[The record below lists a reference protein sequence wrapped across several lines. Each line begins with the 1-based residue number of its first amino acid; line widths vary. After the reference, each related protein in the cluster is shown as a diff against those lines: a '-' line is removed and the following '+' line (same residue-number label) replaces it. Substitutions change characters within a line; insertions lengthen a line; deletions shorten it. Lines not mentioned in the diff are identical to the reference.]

1 MASQD
6 SPSFM
11 STWYTLLLVLLLLI
25 QEHSV
30 AASAAAAQ
38 GFWAHNLI
46 GHDSQVSRKSMLA
59 LCISIVLHHV
69 SLLLPLQPKPSPKTT
84 PFLSF
89 SISSPPPSRYRVS
102 HRALQPVE
110 RQQQMIRECFTLIS
124 KRSDRVCNF
133 LEDVGAWS
141 KDTKLVRQRRVL
153 LFYACG
159 Y

>member
-1 MASQD
+1 M
-6 SPSFM
+6 
-11 STWYTLLLVLLLLI
+11 LL
-25 QEHSV
+25 QPPPHKDF
-30 AASAAAAQ
+30 
-38 GFWAHNLI
+38 GRNLI
-46 GHDSQVSRKSMLA
+46 GHDSQVSCKSMLA
-59 LCISIVLHHV
+59 LCISIVLHYV
-69 SLLLPLQPKPSPKTT
+69 PLLRPLPPKTLT
-84 PFLSF
+84 ENHSVSPFHSF

-141 KDTKLVRQRRVL
+141 KDTKLVRRRRVL

-159 Y
+159 YEVEGDNVHFCSSC